1 MFGRWQKS
9 AWLVLIGCL
18 FSMAD
23 PVKIL
28 SQADSCYALRA
39 EKAKGDKAN
48 RKHID
53 NTIRLYRSVL
63 EDSLVSEKAALGL
76 MRSEYFRIRF
86 ATKNDKER
94 DKFVAS
100 AKALGDTLH
109 SRFPNNRE
117 LTSLYAT
124 IYSMWGAS
132 IGPLKAVKQGAA
144 ARVRDLADS
153 AKDFQILG
161 RTHQLLPYI
170 PLILPWPDKELA
182 LKYLLKAVHEGPK
195 DPYSYFF
202 LAELYFDQSE
212 YDKAE
217 QVIQQGLDLGV
228 RTDYFLEDKRGRWHL
243 KELLKKVK
251 KRQQ

>member
-182 LKYLLKAVHEGPK
+182 LKYLNQYNTMSAYIP
-195 DPYSYFF
+195 
-202 LAELYFDQSE
+202 LYYTIFNNNVKFRINIPLIFKIIPVAPSI
-212 YDKAE
+212 
-217 QVIQQGLDLGV
+217 VVSSNGLETACLTASIV
-228 RTDYFLEDKRGRWHL
+228 LFSPLPLPRPI
-243 KELLKKVK
+243 
-251 KRQQ
+251 